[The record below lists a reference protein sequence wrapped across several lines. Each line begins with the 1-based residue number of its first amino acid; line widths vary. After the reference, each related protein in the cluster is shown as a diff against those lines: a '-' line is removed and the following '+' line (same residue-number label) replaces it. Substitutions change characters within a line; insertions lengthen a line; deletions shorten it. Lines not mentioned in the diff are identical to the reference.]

1 MIVSLF
7 NEVLLPAHFKVTC
20 RVLGLILGTESHLH
34 VREGL
39 EKLRVLSEL
48 LLDERSPVDLAS
60 VKALDDVG
68 P

>member
-7 NEVLLPAHFKVTC
+7 NEVLLPAHLQVAC

-39 EKLRVLSEL
+39 KKLRVFSKL

>member
-7 NEVLLPAHFKVTC
+7 NEVILPAHLQVAC

-34 VREGL
+34 MWEGL
-39 EKLRVLSEL
+39 EELRVLSEL
-48 LLDERSPVDLAS
+48 LLNESSPADLAS